1 MFFFTSS
8 SSSFSPASFVVVRL
22 PRVSVLA
29 NESPSGGKKKSAGR
43 RRWLISPAAKQKKE
57 GPRQKSRSSR

>member
-29 NESPSGGKKKSAGR
+29 NESPSGGKKIGR
-43 RRWLISPAAKQKKE
+43 KAAVANQSGGETKKRRAPAKE
-57 GPRQKSRSSR
+57 SK